1 MASRIVRLAP
11 FRGPTS
17 AQAAALRQAPAP
29 SERVHA
35 WAGASGKR
43 YQHSVYGLLECPPL
57 PQAVYLLVRRQ
68 ANGALK
74 VLYIAPALSDAPSL
88 NLARIRQRG
97 AALGANEVHAYLL
110 ATSAEACRTIAC
122 DLRAGLFG
130 SLGAQPSSPANN
142 D

>member
-11 FRGPTS
+11 VRGHTC
-17 AQAAALRQAPAP
+17 AQATAVEQAPSA
-29 SERVHA
+29 SGHVHV
-35 WAGASGKR
+35 WGGASGQR
-43 YQHSVYGLLECPPL
+43 YQHSVYSLLECPPL

-68 ANGALK
+68 ENGARN
-74 VLYIAPALSDAPSL
+74 VLFIAPALSHAPSL

-97 AALGANEVHAYLL
+97 ATLGANEVHAYL

-130 SLGAQPSSPANN
+130 GLGAQPSSAANN
-142 D
+142 G

>member
-17 AQAAALRQAPAP
+17 AQAAALGQAPSP
-29 SERVHA
+29 SGRVQV
-35 WAGASGKR
+35 WGGASGKR
-43 YQHSVYGLLECPPL
+43 YQHSVYSLLECPPL

-97 AALGANEVHAYLL
+97 AALGANEVHAHLL

-142 D
+142 G